1 MLGRTQKLLLGLAIL
16 LLVNLLWVSSSEL
29 SKVMETHFEHHL
41 SLLTFVYRQQFL
53 YEDDKY
59 DKPFFCTYFKTS
71 MFSIYLLIIGIIAP
85 WKESCERQN
94 GNYVMMDQNGDDENY
109 YSNQAALVKLL
120 NVIVSAWLL
129 TLDSICSLQGDPTFV
144 PIRVAHPINGV
155 ISGTESDDSSARTVR
170 FCKMAEVREMSPH
183 EATDALMARLSYAAS
198 MRIRRQKSHHKTAK
212 TALLFSLLWVAS
224 NCFAQL
230 ALDMDEQPMITLIRS
245 TSATMFVIL
254 LAALFPSATGDK
266 LTITKVIAVAM
277 NIGGIVATS
286 INDLHDSK
294 MTRGVLLALFSAFF
308 YASYL
313 VFVKRKSD
321 TEEKVDIPLFFGFVG
336 LWNLLLLWPIFF
348 ILHFTKIETFELP
361 SQGQFAL
368 LFLNGFFCTMLAVAL
383 WLWGCFLTS
392 SLIGTLTMS
401 LQIPLVIAFDIL
413 LRGKPFITWHWIG
426 SLGLFISLLLVVL
439 LMRNDDSDPLMKL
452 FKVVYRKVCGC
463 HKASIVRVSDDEQQ
477 ESLINSSD

>member
-1 MLGRTQKLLLGLAIL
+1 MRLT
-16 LLVNLLWVSSSEL
+16 
-29 SKVMETHFEHHL
+29 ETFAFLCSCH
-41 SLLTFVYRQQFL
+41 FL

-85 WKESCERQN
+85 WKESCERQH
-94 GNYVMMDQNGDDENY
+94 GNYAMMEQHADEENY
-109 YSNQAALVKLL
+109 YTNQAALG
-120 NVIVSAWLL
+120 
-129 TLDSICSLQGDPTFV
+129 DSTFV
-144 PIRVAHPINGV
+144 PIRVANPINGV
-155 ISGTESDDSSARTVR
+155 PSGTESDDSSVRSVR
-170 FCKMAEVREMSPH
+170 FCKMAEVREMSAH

-198 MRIRRQKSHHKTAK
+198 MRIRRQKTHHKTAK
-212 TALLFSLLWVAS
+212 TALLFCLLW
-224 NCFAQL
+224 FAANYFSQL
-230 ALDMDEQPMITLIRS
+230 ALDMDEEPMVTLIRS
-245 TSATMFVIL
+245 TSATLFTIL
-254 LAALFPSATGDK
+254 LAALFPSAMGDK
-266 LTITKVIAVAM
+266 LTITKLIAVAIS
-277 NIGGIVATS
+277 IGGVVVIS

-361 SQGQFAL
+361 SQGQFGL
-368 LFLNGFFCTMLAVAL
+368 LFLNGFICTVLAVAL

-401 LQIPLVIAFDIL
+401 LQIPLTIAFDVL
-413 LRGKPFITWHWIG
+413 LKHKPYSSMYWMG
-426 SLGLFISLLLVVL
+426 SMGLLFALLLVVL

-463 HKASIVRVSDDEQQ
+463 HKPSIVRVADDEQQ

>member
-1 MLGRTQKLLLGLAIL
+1 
-16 LLVNLLWVSSSEL
+16 
-29 SKVMETHFEHHL
+29 
-41 SLLTFVYRQQFL
+41 
-53 YEDDKY
+53 
-59 DKPFFCTYFKTS
+59 

-85 WKESCERQN
+85 WKESCERQH
-94 GNYVMMDQNGDDENY
+94 GNYAMMEQHADEENY
-109 YSNQAALVKLL
+109 YTNQAALG
-120 NVIVSAWLL
+120 
-129 TLDSICSLQGDPTFV
+129 DSTFV
-144 PIRVAHPINGV
+144 PIRVANPINGV
-155 ISGTESDDSSARTVR
+155 PSGTESDDSSVRSVR
-170 FCKMAEVREMSPH
+170 FCKMAEVREMSAH

-198 MRIRRQKSHHKTAK
+198 MRIRRQKTHHKTAK
-212 TALLFSLLWVAS
+212 TALLFCLLW
-224 NCFAQL
+224 FAANYFSQL
-230 ALDMDEQPMITLIRS
+230 ALDMDEEPMVTLIRS
-245 TSATMFVIL
+245 TSATLFTIL
-254 LAALFPSATGDK
+254 LAALFPSAMGDK
-266 LTITKVIAVAM
+266 LTITKLIAAAIS
-277 NIGGIVATS
+277 IGGVVVIS

-361 SQGQFAL
+361 SQGQFGL
-368 LFLNGFFCTMLAVAL
+368 LFLNGFICTVLAVAL

-401 LQIPLVIAFDIL
+401 LQIPLTIAFDVL
-413 LRGKPFITWHWIG
+413 LKHKPYSSMYWMG
-426 SLGLFISLLLVVL
+426 SMGLVFALLLVVL

-463 HKASIVRVSDDEQQ
+463 HKPSIVRVADDEQQ

>member
-1 MLGRTQKLLLGLAIL
+1 MLRLP
-16 LLVNLLWVSSSEL
+16 
-29 SKVMETHFEHHL
+29 ETFAFLCSCH
-41 SLLTFVYRQQFL
+41 FL

-85 WKESCERQN
+85 WKESCERQH
-94 GNYVMMDQNGDDENY
+94 GNYAMMEQHADEENY
-109 YSNQAALVKLL
+109 YTSQAALG
-120 NVIVSAWLL
+120 
-129 TLDSICSLQGDPTFV
+129 DSTFV
-144 PIRVAHPINGV
+144 PIRVANPINGV
-155 ISGTESDDSSARTVR
+155 PSGTESDDSSGRSVR
-170 FCKMAEVREMSPH
+170 FCKMAEVREMSAH

-198 MRIRRQKSHHKTAK
+198 MRIRRQKTHHKTAK
-212 TALLFSLLWVAS
+212 TALLFCLLW
-224 NCFAQL
+224 FAANYFSQL
-230 ALDMDEQPMITLIRS
+230 ALDMDEEPMVTLIRS
-245 TSATMFVIL
+245 TSATLFTIL
-254 LAALFPSATGDK
+254 LAALFPSAMGDK
-266 LTITKVIAVAM
+266 LTITKLIAVTIS
-277 NIGGIVATS
+277 IGGVVVIS

-294 MTRGVLLALFSAFF
+294 MTRGILLALFSAFF

-361 SQGQFAL
+361 SQGQFGL
-368 LFLNGFFCTMLAVAL
+368 LFLNGFICTVLAVAL

-401 LQIPLVIAFDIL
+401 LQIPLTIAFDVL
-413 LRGKPFITWHWIG
+413 LKHKPYSSMYWMG
-426 SLGLFISLLLVVL
+426 SVGLVIALLLVVL

-452 FKVVYRKVCGC
+452 FKVVYRKICGC
-463 HKASIVRVSDDEQQ
+463 HKPSIVRVADDEQQ
-477 ESLINSSD
+477 ESLINSSE

>member
-16 LLVNLLWVSSSEL
+16 LLVNVLWVSSSEL
-29 SKVMETHFEHHL
+29 SK
-41 SLLTFVYRQQFL
+41 FL

-85 WKESCERQN
+85 WKESCERQH
-94 GNYVMMDQNGDDENY
+94 GNYAMMEQHADEENY
-109 YSNQAALVKLL
+109 YTSQAALG
-120 NVIVSAWLL
+120 
-129 TLDSICSLQGDPTFV
+129 DSTFV
-144 PIRVAHPINGV
+144 PIRVANPINGV
-155 ISGTESDDSSARTVR
+155 PSGTESDDSSGRSVR
-170 FCKMAEVREMSPH
+170 FCKMAEVREMSAH

-198 MRIRRQKSHHKTAK
+198 MRIRRQKTHHKTAK
-212 TALLFSLLWVAS
+212 TALLFCLLW
-224 NCFAQL
+224 FAANYFSQL
-230 ALDMDEQPMITLIRS
+230 ALDMDEEPMVTLIRS
-245 TSATMFVIL
+245 TSATLFTIL
-254 LAALFPSATGDK
+254 LAALFPSAMGDK
-266 LTITKVIAVAM
+266 LTITKLIAVTIS
-277 NIGGIVATS
+277 IGGVVVIS

-294 MTRGVLLALFSAFF
+294 MTRGILLALFSAFF

-361 SQGQFAL
+361 SQGQFGL
-368 LFLNGFFCTMLAVAL
+368 LFLNGFICTVLAVAL

-401 LQIPLVIAFDIL
+401 LQIPLTIAFDVL
-413 LRGKPFITWHWIG
+413 LKHKPYSSMYWMG
-426 SLGLFISLLLVVL
+426 SVGLVIALLLVVL

-452 FKVVYRKVCGC
+452 FKVVYRKICGC
-463 HKASIVRVSDDEQQ
+463 HKPSIVRVADDEQQ
-477 ESLINSSD
+477 ESLINSSE

>member
-16 LLVNLLWVSSSEL
+16 LLVNVLWVSSSEL
-29 SKVMETHFEHHL
+29 SK
-41 SLLTFVYRQQFL
+41 FL

-85 WKESCERQN
+85 WKESCERQH
-94 GNYVMMDQNGDDENY
+94 GNYAMMEQHADEENY
-109 YSNQAALVKLL
+109 YTNQAALG
-120 NVIVSAWLL
+120 
-129 TLDSICSLQGDPTFV
+129 DSTFV
-144 PIRVAHPINGV
+144 PIRVANPINGV
-155 ISGTESDDSSARTVR
+155 PSGTESDDSSVRSVR
-170 FCKMAEVREMSPH
+170 FCKMAEVREMSAH

-198 MRIRRQKSHHKTAK
+198 MRIRRQKTHHKTAK
-212 TALLFSLLWVAS
+212 TALLFCLLW
-224 NCFAQL
+224 FAANYFSQL
-230 ALDMDEQPMITLIRS
+230 ALDMDEEPMVTLIRS
-245 TSATMFVIL
+245 TSATLFTIL
-254 LAALFPSATGDK
+254 LAALFPSAMGDK
-266 LTITKVIAVAM
+266 LTITKLIAVAIS
-277 NIGGIVATS
+277 IGGVVVIS

-361 SQGQFAL
+361 SQGQFGL
-368 LFLNGFFCTMLAVAL
+368 LFLNGFICTVLAVAL

-401 LQIPLVIAFDIL
+401 LQIPLTIAFDVL
-413 LRGKPFITWHWIG
+413 LKHKPYSSMYWMG
-426 SLGLFISLLLVVL
+426 SMGLLFALLLVVL

-463 HKASIVRVSDDEQQ
+463 HKPSIVRVADDEQQ

>member
-1 MLGRTQKLLLGLAIL
+1 MLGRTQKLLLGLSIL
-16 LLVNLLWVSSSEL
+16 LLVNILWVSSSEL
-29 SKVMETHFEHHL
+29 S
-41 SLLTFVYRQQFL
+41 QFL
-53 YEDDKY
+53 YEDEKY
-59 DKPFFCTYFKTS
+59 DKPFLTTYFKTS

-85 WKESCERQN
+85 WKESCDRQN

-109 YSNQAALVKLL
+109 YSNQAALG
-120 NVIVSAWLL
+120 N
-129 TLDSICSLQGDPTFV
+129 PTFV
-144 PIRVAHPINGV
+144 PIRVANPINGV
-155 ISGTESDDSSARTVR
+155 LSGTESDDSSVRSVR
-170 FCKMAEVREMSPH
+170 FCKMAEVREMSAH

-212 TALLFSLLWVAS
+212 TALLFCLLW
-224 NCFAQL
+224 FAANYFSQL

-245 TSATMFVIL
+245 TTATFFVIL

-266 LTITKVIAVAM
+266 LTITKVIAVTM
-277 NIGGIVATS
+277 NIGGIVATT

-336 LWNLLLLWPIFF
+336 LWNMLLLWPIFF

-368 LFLNGFFCTMLAVAL
+368 LFLNGFICTMLAVTL

-392 SLIGTLTMS
+392 SLIGTLAMS
-401 LQIPLVIAFDIL
+401 LQIPLGIAFNVL
-413 LRGKPFITWHWIG
+413 LRSKPYTSMHWMG
-426 SLGLFISLLLVVL
+426 SLGLFVSLLLAVL
-439 LMRNDDSDPLMKL
+439 LVRNDDSDPLMKL
-452 FKVVYRKVCGC
+452 FKVVYRKLCGC